1 MSSPPLLSVVIPVFN
16 EEDTIIDV
24 IESVHQLEID
34 KEIIVVNDGS
44 TDRTHEL
51 LSDLKYITLIHHK
64 TNRGKGAAI
73 QTATTHITGKYVI
86 FQDGDLENNPKD
98 FLTLLEALQQEDCD
112 VVFGSRWLKIHPD
125 HTFHTIGNKLITW
138 WANSLNTQKVTDLA
152 SCYKL
157 IPAYILQELN
167 ITSKGFGFEAEVT
180 AKIDR
185 LGYKIKEIPIQY
197 NRRSVLEGKK
207 LRIKDGIIAAWS
219 CLRFRILP

>member
-1 MSSPPLLSVVIPVFN
+1 MSPLLTVIIPVYN
-16 EEDTIIDV
+16 EESTILDV
-24 IESVHQLEID
+24 IQSVKNVDIE

-44 TDRTHEL
+44 TDKTREL
-51 LSDLKYITLIHHK
+51 LSDLKHITLIHHK

-86 FQDGDLENNPKD
+86 FQDGDLENNPED
-98 FLTLLEALQQEDCD
+98 FLTLLETIQQEDCD
-112 VVFGSRWLKIHPD
+112 VVFGSRWLNIHPD

-157 IPAYILQELN
+157 IPAHILQELN
-167 ITSKGFGFEAEVT
+167 IISEGFGFEAEVT

-185 LGYKIKEIPIQY
+185 LGYTIMEIPIQY
-197 NRRSVLEGKK
+197 NRRSVAEGKK